1 MTKPKIR
8 EVIVVEGRDD
18 VSAVLRAVDADVL
31 CTHGYGIAEK
41 TIELIKSAYESRG
54 IIIFTDPDHAG
65 LNIRKKL
72 TQLFP
77 EARQAHLTQGEAE
90 KDGDI
95 GIENAEPEAIIK
107 ALEAAG
113 RSEAE
118 IAEDELPVFDD
129 LVALGLAGTPGS
141 AEFREAVGAK
151 LGIGTGNGNAFLK
164 RLRRRGISRSELTSA
179 VENALPDTLE
189 NTLTKLLTDMK

>member
-1 MTKPKIR
+1 MTKPRIK

-31 CTHGYGIAEK
+31 CTHGYGISAQTLEQIRSAAE
-41 TIELIKSAYESRG
+41 ERG

-72 TQLFP
+72 TEEFP
-77 EARQAHLTQGEAE
+77 GAKQAHLTQGEAE

-95 GIENAEPEAIIK
+95 GIENAGPEAIIK

-113 RSEAE
+113 REA
-118 IAEDELPVFDD
+118 AEDAESELPVFDD
-129 LVALGLAGTPGS
+129 LVTLGLAGTPGS
-141 AEFREAVGAK
+141 AEPREAVGAM
-151 LGIGTGNGNAFLK
+151 LGTGYANGNAFLK
-164 RLRRRGISRSELTSA
+164 RLRRRGINRKELA
-179 VENALPDTLE
+179 DAAAACLRENGQDGG
-189 NTLTKLLTDMK
+189 

>member
-18 VSAVLRAVDADVL
+18 VSAVLRAVDADIL
-31 CTHGYGIAEK
+31 CTHGYGIAEN
-41 TIELIKSAYESRG
+41 TIDLIKKAYETRG

-77 EARQAHLTQGEAE
+77 DAGQAQLARSQAERG
-90 KDGDI
+90 GDI
-95 GIENAEPEAIIK
+95 GIENAGPEAILK

-113 RSEAE
+113 SSEGSKAD
-118 IAEDELPVFDD
+118 EDELPLFDD
-129 LVALGLAGTPGS
+129 LVALGLAGIPGS
-141 AEFREAVGAK
+141 AGLREAVGAE
-151 LGIGTGNGNAFLK
+151 LGIGSGNGNAFIK
-164 RLRRRGISRSELTSA
+164 RLRRRGISRRELADA
-179 VENALPDTLE
+179 VEKAL
-189 NTLTKLLTDMK
+189 MKGR

>member
-1 MTKPKIR
+1 MTKPKIH

-18 VSAVLRAVDADVL
+18 VSAVLRAVDADIL
-31 CTHGYGIAEK
+31 CTHGYGIAQK
-41 TIELIKSAYESRG
+41 TIELIKQAYESRG

-77 EARQAHLTQGEAE
+77 EAKQAHLTQSEAE
-90 KDGDI
+90 RDGDI
-95 GIENAEPEAIIK
+95 GIENAGPEAILR

-113 RSEAE
+113 RSEDSVAE
-118 IAEDELPVFDD
+118 EKDLPLFDD

-141 AEFREAVGAK
+141 AELREAVGAE
-151 LGIGTGNGNAFLK
+151 LGIGSGNGNAFLK
-164 RLRRRGISRSELTSA
+164 RLRRRGISRAELA
-179 VENALPDTLE
+179 EAAEKALS
-189 NTLTKLLTDMK
+189 KAQ

>member
-1 MTKPKIR
+1 MTKPGIR

-31 CTHGYGIAEK
+31 CTHGYGISQRTLEQ
-41 TIELIKSAYESRG
+41 IKNAYESRG

-65 LNIRKKL
+65 AAIRNKL
-72 TQLFP
+72 TSEFP
-77 EARQAHLTQGEAE
+77 GALQAYLTQGEAE

-95 GIENAEPEAIIK
+95 GIENAAPDAILK

-113 RSEAE
+113 RTARPKGP
-118 IAEDELPVFDD
+118 EDAGLPVFDD

-141 AEFREAVGAK
+141 AALREAVGAR
-151 LGIGTGNGNAFLK
+151 LGTGFANGNAFVK
-164 RLRRRGISRSELTSA
+164 RLQRRGISRRELADA
-179 VENALPDTLE
+179 VAAVCAE
-189 NTLTKLLTDMK
+189 TDGAI